1 MTNTASHIPYSD
13 SIPKLLNISNDTFI
27 IDKEVMWKQK
37 LFISKFLE
45 GMDSINVTSQITQT
59 TQTYLPT
66 LNDTPR
72 LSGI

>member
-13 SIPKLLNISNDTFI
+13 SIPKLPNISNDTFI

-59 TQTYLPT
+59 QTHLPT